1 MKKIISFVLASLMIL
16 LCSCSGK
23 PNSDAPMGG
32 WDKVPYTENF
42 AGSRDTDKKA
52 DDFQGVYALDKLSKS
67 EIKGKKT
74 DDEFS
79 SAFLRSSF
87 DYFSRAVEDKKEN
100 NLLISPLSIYIALAM
115 TACGA
120 EGDTLS
126 QMEEVLGELN
136 CEDIANYILTLVMN
150 MIDNEEL
157 TLSLANSIWI
167 RDNKSMIE
175 VNEAFLDI
183 TKEYFSADIFKEK
196 FDDKTLKDINAWIE
210 NKTNGMIREML
221 DKIDDTTVMYLIN
234 ALVFEADWADTYE
247 ESQLSEANFSQYGG
261 ERKRTEL
268 MYSTEDL
275 YISDER
281 TSGFIKPYADS
292 RYGFVALLP
301 DSDIDIY
308 EYAASLTG
316 EDFSKLLQG
325 REKANVN
332 AAMPQFSYEYSDSL
346 VEELKALGMTD
357 AFSETFAD
365 LRGLGRSS
373 MGNIYISDVIHK
385 TFIEVSPKGTKA
397 GAATVVI
404 ADCESAMMP
413 DNIKTYEVI
422 LDRPFVYAIADIEK
436 GIPLFIGVLAELN

>member
-1 MKKIISFVLASLMIL
+1 MKKIISFLLASLMIL

-32 WDKVPYTENF
+32 WDKVPNTKVLTE
-42 AGSRDTDKKA
+42 
-52 DDFQGVYALDKLSKS
+52 LSG
-67 EIKGKKT
+67 IKGKKIEE
-74 DDEFS
+74 EFT
-79 SAFLRSSF
+79 SAFGKSAF
-87 DYFSRAVEDKKEN
+87 DYFGKAIEDRKEN
-100 NLLISPLSIYIALAM
+100 NFLISPLSIYIALAM

-126 QMEEVLGELN
+126 QMEEVLGDLA
-136 CEDIANYILTLVMN
+136 CVDIANYILTLVTN
-150 MIDNEEL
+150 MTDNEAL
-157 TLSLANSIWI
+157 NLSIANSIWI

-175 VNEAFLDI
+175 VNEDFIDI

-234 ALVFEADWADTYE
+234 ALVFEADWAETYE
-247 ESQLSEANFSQYGG
+247 STQLNETDFLEYGG
-261 ERKRTEL
+261 KRIKTEL
-268 MYSTEDL
+268 MYSTEEL

-301 DSDIDIY
+301 DPNIDIY

-346 VEELKALGMTD
+346 VEELKALGITD
-357 AFSETFAD
+357 AFSETLAD
-365 LRGLGRSS
+365 LSGLGRSS
-373 MGNIYISDVIHK
+373 MGNIYISDVLHK

-404 ADCESAMMP
+404 ADCECAMMP

-436 GIPLFIGVLAELN
+436 GIPLFIGVLAELDS

>member
-1 MKKIISFVLASLMIL
+1 MKKIISFVLASLMVL

-23 PNSDAPMGG
+23 SNSDAPMGG
-32 WDKVPYTENF
+32 WDKVPNTKVLTE
-42 AGSRDTDKKA
+42 
-52 DDFQGVYALDKLSKS
+52 LSDA
-67 EIKGKKT
+67 KGKKIEE
-74 DDEFS
+74 EFT
-79 SAFLRSSF
+79 SAFGKSAF
-87 DYFSRAVEDKKEN
+87 DYFGKAIEDRKEN
-100 NLLISPLSIYIALAM
+100 NFLISPLSIYIALAM

-126 QMEEVLGELN
+126 QMEGVLGGLFVTDAAQYIKSLT
-136 CEDIANYILTLVMN
+136 EDITNNDKITLG
-150 MIDNEEL
+150 
-157 TLSLANSIWI
+157 LANSIWV

-175 VNEAFLDI
+175 VNEDFLDI
-183 TKEYFSADIFKEK
+183 TRDYFSADVKREK
-196 FDDKTLKDINAWIE
+196 FDNKTLKDINAWIE

-234 ALVFEADWADTYE
+234 ALVFEADWAEIYE
-247 ESQLSEANFSQYGG
+247 STQLSETDFFEYGG
-261 ERKRTEL
+261 KRIRTEL

-357 AFSETFAD
+357 AFSETLAD

-373 MGNIYISDVIHK
+373 IGNIYISDVLHK

-436 GIPLFIGVLAELN
+436 GIPLFIGVLAELDS